1 MLLLTI
7 QCRHA
12 VVVAADDD
20 YHDDDDDDDD
30 VLARM
35 CALLAMFHLARIYRL
50 RGTGNACEYIS
61 CLAGDNR

>member
-20 YHDDDDDDDD
+20 YHDDDDD